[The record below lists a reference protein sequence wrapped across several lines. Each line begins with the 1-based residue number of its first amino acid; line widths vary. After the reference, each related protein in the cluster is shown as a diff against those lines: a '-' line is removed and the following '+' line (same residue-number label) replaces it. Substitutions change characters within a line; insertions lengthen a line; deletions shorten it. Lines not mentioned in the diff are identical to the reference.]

1 MRPKQW
7 EMTMD
12 KDRIADDANKAQRK
26 LMNVEGKVAGRGRKQ
41 AKGKAD
47 TTSGSVR
54 NAYGQEEDAAGDM
67 RDSGRRS

>member
-1 MRPKQW
+1 
-7 EMTMD
+7 MD
-12 KDRIADDANKAQRK
+12 KNRIPDDANKAQRK

-47 TTSGSVR
+47 MTSDSVR

-67 RDSGRRS
+67 RDAGRRN